1 MVKVL
6 LTVLAVIAL
15 MTASAAAQSRTQTN
29 GPSTRYYDARGNSLG
44 TSTTS
49 GNTTTHYDSAGRV
62 ISRETRS
69 GNTTTL
75 YGPDGRTLG
84 RSTTT
89 PR

>member
-44 TSTTS
+44 TSSTSGNTRTNYDASGRVISRETTS
-49 GNTTTHYDSAGRV
+49 GNTTTIYA
-62 ISRETRS
+62 
-69 GNTTTL
+69 
-75 YGPDGRTLG
+75 PDGRTLG
-84 RSTTT
+84 RATN
-89 PR
+89 R